1 MCVGVG
7 DVLGL
12 PTIEPKNPSSDWGF
26 IILEVFTGLDEMY
39 FMQLFFFISGFFVPR
54 SFDKKGS
61 VVFLQERIKRLGIPP
76 VVYTFCIGPYVQ
88 TGLANLFFDNL
99 YTRNGADTFGQ
110 AIPLTNSGV
119 TWFPEQLIFFGIIYV
134 FACRKNW
141 MPKMECPTVFG
152 FFLIS
157 LMIGTVT
164 GIIALFFP
172 IWDEFFRTPLFF
184 QNYFS
189 YILFFFGGAI
199 AQRNNW
205 MDDIKAKRS
214 RIAIYTWMILASLFM
229 VLFIL
234 VIPILGY
241 SINPLVFTYDS
252 SLLGF
257 IWVFSTKGPVL
268 MGLSLGIIAFF
279 MDYVNRSYWYTQF
292 FSVSMYTAY
301 IIQPVVIAC
310 TVWFWVL
317 VLKATNNLDVG
328 SQDGTGTYS
337 YTNGNLIV
345 PGFIFVS
352 MLTLIIIWPLSYGI
366 RSIPGFSKVL

>member
-1 MCVGVG
+1 
-7 DVLGL
+7 
-12 PTIEPKNPSSDWGF
+12 
-26 IILEVFTGLDEMY
+26 
-39 FMQLFFFISGFFVPR
+39 MQLFFFISGFFVPR

-88 TGLANLFFDNL
+88 AGLAYLFFNDL
-99 YTRNGADTFGQ
+99 YTRSGADTFGPV
-110 AIPLTNSGV
+110 IPLTNSGV
-119 TWFPEQLIFFGIIYV
+119 TWFPEQLIFFGIIYA
-134 FACRKNW
+134 FACKKNW

-164 GIIALFFP
+164 GIIDLFFP
-172 IWDEFFRTPLFF
+172 IWDEFFRVPLFF

-214 RIAIYTWMILASLFM
+214 RIAIYTWMILAFLCV
-229 VLFIL
+229 VLFYV

-241 SINPLVFTYDS
+241 PSAFNDYP
-252 SLLGF
+252 SLPIF
-257 IWVFSTKGPVL
+257 ILIFVSTGPVL
-268 MGLSLGIIAFF
+268 MGLLLGVLVFF
-279 MDYVNRSYWYTQF
+279 MDYVNKSYWYTQF

-328 SQDGTGTYS
+328 SQDGIGTYS

-366 RSIPGFSKVL
+366 RSIPEFSKVL